1 MENGTK
7 RRRKGEGTIIEYE
20 SGKWLARI
28 KINGKQFSFYG
39 TSEKEATKKLN
50 NFKNKIKAG
59 QTDYKRMLYEDFLE
73 FWLSTKRQ
81 NMKPKSY
88 DRLESTVYTNI
99 INKSDRKS
107 GLGFY
112 YLDNLE
118 VEIIQKLL
126 TDKSKT
132 LAYSSVKKIYDALNA
147 SLKYARSMGKIISNP
162 VDLIEKPKSTGIA
175 FANKQKAEDNLEI
188 FTDDEIQRFVT
199 AANAKFENGKLIY
212 KNAGIFILMLNT
224 GLRVGEASALKWIDY
239 DEKEKTIRVNSSIV
253 QYKNDDGKQ
262 VIKEQKTVKTRNSE
276 RILNLNAKAIEA
288 LPPKHEWKYVFC
300 NRRNENGISD
310 DIGNPLKPRNI
321 QRTLDYILERADIP
335 HKSTHVFRHTFASKL
350 FEKGVDVKIVSEL
363 LGHTDIRTTYNTYIT

>member
-28 KINGKQFSFYG
+28 KLNGKQFSFYG
-39 TSEKEATKKLN
+39 TSEKEAAKKLT
-50 NFKNKIKAG
+50 NFKNKIRAG

-99 INKSDRKS
+99 INKADRKS

-147 SLKYARSMGKIISNP
+147 SLKYARSMGKITSNP
-162 VDLIEKPKSTGIA
+162 VD
-175 FANKQKAEDNLEI
+175 
-188 FTDDEIQRFVT
+188 
-199 AANAKFENGKLIY
+199 
-212 KNAGIFILMLNT
+212 
-224 GLRVGEASALKWIDY
+224 
-239 DEKEKTIRVNSSIV
+239 
-253 QYKNDDGKQ
+253 
-262 VIKEQKTVKTRNSE
+262 
-276 RILNLNAKAIEA
+276 
-288 LPPKHEWKYVFC
+288 
-300 NRRNENGISD
+300 
-310 DIGNPLKPRNI
+310 
-321 QRTLDYILERADIP
+321 
-335 HKSTHVFRHTFASKL
+335 
-350 FEKGVDVKIVSEL
+350 
-363 LGHTDIRTTYNTYIT
+363 